1 VLLIDKTPG
10 GVVFLSPIQNH
21 PIKKTKRRD
30 MAHYVDGFVLPIP
43 KDKIDLYR
51 SISAEAGKI
60 WREHGALEYRE
71 CLAEDMDAKEM
82 VSFLQLAGAKPDETV
97 VFAWIKFES
106 RASRDEVNAKV
117 MADPRLK
124 GMCGEGEMP
133 FDYKRMAY
141 GGFQTLVEA

>member
-1 VLLIDKTPG
+1 
-10 GVVFLSPIQNH
+10 
-21 PIKKTKRRD
+21 

-51 SISAEAGKI
+51 SIAAEAGKI

-117 MADPRLK
+117 MADRRLK